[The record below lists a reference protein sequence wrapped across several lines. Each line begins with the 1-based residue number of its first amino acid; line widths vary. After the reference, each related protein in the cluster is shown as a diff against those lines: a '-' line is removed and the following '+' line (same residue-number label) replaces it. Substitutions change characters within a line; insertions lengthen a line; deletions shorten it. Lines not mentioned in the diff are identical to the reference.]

1 MLYKLEHGQTISARS
16 KARGAARTDLASDHV
31 DLRDVASIQKSRE
44 WKTAKYPVPDPDP
57 APAPGLEPR
66 QAFRFLC
73 KDAPEVVAI
82 NDAGRKIAA
91 LAAAMAEAAPD
102 QKDAGGESSMPPVFT
117 YFGQFIDHDITA
129 NTDREEAPG
138 TPGGAFN
145 IDRPDIAPQPRDAA
159 ETVKLNLRK
168 GRLELDSVYG
178 DGPGQGP
185 AAEKLEGALRD
196 PNDGAKMRLGTISP
210 VPGFERPPL
219 PVDDGADLPRV
230 GAAIDSGH
238 LTMQEVNELFNADGT
253 RTDDDVRRTALIGDG
268 RNDENLIVAQFH
280 LSILRLHNAI
290 ADKLRDGGMSDADA
304 IFAEA
309 RRNVTL
315 IYQWLV
321 VNSFL
326 RTVCDPSVVDRVLAE
341 RAPLYTAFHDA
352 HKDDLPEGVLPMPIE
367 FSVAAYRF
375 GHSMVRGDYDWNRNF
390 GRAADG
396 SGNGRA
402 TFREMFQF
410 TGGGG
415 MRGLPTL
422 PDNWPAEWDRMIG
435 TSPMENR
442 VARKID
448 TRIALPM
455 NSLEN
460 NDSSRMMSRLAER
473 NLRRGYVFNVPTGQ
487 AMVRCL
493 YEKGIEVAA
502 LSAEDIASGSD
513 AMRAA
518 VTGGGFET
526 DTPLWFYLLK
536 EAEIEAGG
544 AHLGSLG
551 SRLVAE
557 TLIGLLATDPRSYLN
572 QGAFG
577 SWTPADA
584 VQPGGEPVDSLE
596 RMMRACGLHA

>member
-1 MLYKLEHGQTISARS
+1 M
-16 KARGAARTDLASDHV
+16 
-31 DLRDVASIQKSRE
+31 ASIQKSRE
-44 WKTAKYPVPDPDP
+44 WKTEKYPVPDPDP
-57 APAPGLEPR
+57 DPALGLEPR
-66 QAFRFLC
+66 QAFRFYC
-73 KDAPEVVAI
+73 KDAADVPAI
-82 NDAGRKIAA
+82 DGVGDKIKA
-91 LAAAMAEAAPD
+91 LADAMAEASLD
-102 QKDAGGESSMPPVFT
+102 QKDAAGESTMPPVFT
-117 YFGQFIDHDITA
+117 YMGQFIDHDITA
-129 NTDREEAPG
+129 NTDREDAPG
-138 TPGGAFN
+138 TPEGAFN
-145 IDRPDIAPQPRDAA
+145 IDRPDIAPQSRDAA

-178 DGPGQGP
+178 DGPGQSP
-185 AAEKLEGALRD
+185 AAEKLEIALRD
-196 PNDGAKMRLGTISP
+196 PDDPAKMRLGLISNI
-210 VPGFERPPL
+210 PGFERPPL
-219 PVDDGADLPRV
+219 PADDGADLPRL

-238 LTMQEVNELFNADGT
+238 LTMDEVNELFNPDGA
-253 RTDDDVRRTALIGDG
+253 RSDEEVRRTALIGDG

-290 ADKLRDGGMSDADA
+290 ADTLRDEGKTDADE

-309 RRNVTL
+309 RQNVTL

-321 VNSFL
+321 VNVFL
-326 RTVCDPSVVDRVLAE
+326 KTICDPAVVDQVVAD
-341 RAPLYTAFHDA
+341 RAPLYSAFHDA
-352 HKDDLPEGVLPMPIE
+352 HKDSLPEGVLPMPLE
-367 FSVAAYRF
+367 FSVAAYRY

-396 SGNGRA
+396 SGDGRA

-422 PDNWPAEWDRMIG
+422 PSNWPAEWDRMIG
-435 TSPMENR
+435 TSPMPNR

-460 NDSSRMMSRLAER
+460 NDPNEMMSRLAER
-473 NLRRGYVFNVPTGQ
+473 NMRRGYVFNVPTGQ
-487 AMVRCL
+487 AMVKCL
-493 YEKGIEVAA
+493 YDKGISVPE
-502 LSAEDIASGSD
+502 LSAEQIASGSE
-513 AMRAA
+513 AMQAA

-526 DTPLWFYLLK
+526 ATPLWYYVLK
-536 EAEIEAGG
+536 EAEVEADG

-557 TLIGLLATDPRSYLN
+557 TLVGLLVTDPRSYLN
-572 QGAFG
+572 QGSFN

-584 VQPGGEPVDSLE
+584 VQPNGEPIDTLE
-596 RMMRACGLHA
+596 KMMRACGLHA